1 MKTGDLV
8 ESLSLKNNRKFKIF
22 LFFLILTS
30 IIWLLIELS
39 KSYVSTVNF
48 NVEYTNIPADKL
60 LQSSP
65 NSKLDFVIKAPGFS
79 LLRYN
84 IKSPSVQLNLET
96 VLKQKGKFFLLP
108 NNQISNLNKQLPSDV
123 EVVNVVK
130 DTLFIELGINISKK
144 IPVVS
149 NVDVKFKLGYNYLEK
164 LRVTPDSVV
173 IIGPE
178 KYLDTISKINTVSLK
193 LAEVYETIDQD
204 IELLIPNNNKH
215 ITISNEKVRIFG
227 EVDKFTEGILNI
239 PVTIINEPEN
249 GDKLNPFPKEIKI
262 IYTVSLSNFN
272 KVNANSVSVIFD
284 YMEYKN
290 DSLIQYLSPVIQQKS
305 EYIHSLKIVPSKVEF
320 LIQK

>member
-48 NVEYTNIPADKL
+48 NVEYINIPADKL

-149 NVDVKFKLGYNYLEK
+149 NVDVNFKLGYNYLEK

-272 KVNANSVSVIFD
+272 KVNTNSVSVIFD